1 MVHVVKVV
9 AVERRLEQGLVMEL
23 VRAPGHLVNR
33 LVVTVVNA
41 VR

>member
-1 MVHVVKVV
+1 MVHAVKVV
-9 AVERRLEQGLVMEL
+9 AVERRLDQDPAMEL

-33 LVVTVVNA
+33 LVVTKANA